1 MRVMDSW
8 AVCIAT
14 CLVRKLHNFGG
25 DYCELVRIR
34 DELVMVQHLKGHL
47 SFVVK
52 LDLLI
57 EP

>member
-1 MRVMDSW
+1 
-8 AVCIAT
+8 VCVAT
-14 CLVRKLHNFGG
+14 CLVGKLHNFGG